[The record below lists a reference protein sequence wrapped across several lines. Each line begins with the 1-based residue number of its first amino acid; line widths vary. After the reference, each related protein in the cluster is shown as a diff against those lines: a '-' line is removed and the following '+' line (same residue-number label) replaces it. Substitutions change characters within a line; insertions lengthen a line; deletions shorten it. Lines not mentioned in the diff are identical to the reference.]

1 MSSRA
6 SSSWSSA
13 RKPHRRGLLWVTLW
27 LLTTGCPSNTEP
39 RSGDLIDPNAW
50 QSIEIGSGPFA
61 ELASDESQCDSRGI
75 KFEEGVLEI
84 DTGLCSF
91 YTGEQPLM
99 TGIREGDTVSYLIYH
114 SALASTDP
122 ALGYVALQIGETIVF
137 EREVPIPFSSQV
149 YADTITADFEVP
161 SATPVYF
168 HVHNH
173 GANSWRMA
181 HIRLNEEP

>member
-1 MSSRA
+1 MLSNVSSNCPTPRGT
-6 SSSWSSA
+6 
-13 RKPHRRGLLWVTLW
+13 HRYGLLWLTLW
-27 LLTTGCPSNTEP
+27 LLIAGCPSNPEP

-50 QSIEIGSGPFA
+50 QSIEFSSGPFA

-75 KFEEGVLEI
+75 KFEQGVLEI

-91 YTGEQPLM
+91 YTGEQPLA
-99 TGIREGDTVSYLIYH
+99 TSIRENDTVSFLIYH
-114 SALASTDP
+114 GALASTEP

-149 YADTITADFEVP
+149 YADTITTDFEAP
-161 SATPVYF
+161 SGTPVYF